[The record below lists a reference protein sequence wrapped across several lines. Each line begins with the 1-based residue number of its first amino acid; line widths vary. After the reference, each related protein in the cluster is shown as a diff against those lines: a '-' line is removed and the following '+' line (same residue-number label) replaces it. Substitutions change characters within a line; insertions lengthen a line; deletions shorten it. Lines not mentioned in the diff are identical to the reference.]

1 MKRILMTALAA
12 MLASISTTNLR
23 AADNDSAT
31 VTLTTT
37 VADTCYIS
45 NPSFTGI
52 SFGASE
58 INADTALLTD
68 GTTATQSITDVYC
81 NFAGTT
87 VTVSSP
93 AAGMRNTSASTILS
107 GDFAGDNSTSGVS
120 ILPYTAKA
128 QWNTISATYDSDSGA
143 NATAAV
149 SGANRA
155 DLSITV
161 TMDNQ
166 KDPLL
171 AGTYT
176 DTVTVAIAPTG
187 P

>member
-1 MKRILMTALAA
+1 MKRIPLTTLAT
-12 MLASISTTNLR
+12 MLVSLSAISVQ
-23 AADNDSAT
+23 AANNDSAT
-31 VTLTTT
+31 VNLTTT
-37 VADTCYIS
+37 VASTCHIS
-45 NPSFTGI
+45 TNSFTAI
-52 SFGASE
+52 SFGASD
-58 INADTALLTD
+58 INTDTALLTD
-68 GTTATQSITDVYC
+68 GTTATQAITDVYC
-81 NFAGTT
+81 NFSGTT

-93 AAGMRNTSASTILS
+93 AAGMTNSSAPTIIT
-107 GDFAGDNSTSGVS
+107 GDFAGDNATSGTS

-128 QWNTISATYDSDSGA
+128 QWGSLSTTYDSDSGS
-143 NATAAV
+143 NATVAV

-176 DTVTVAIAPTG
+176 DVVTVAIAPTG

>member
-1 MKRILMTALAA
+1 MKRILPTALAA
-12 MLASISTTNLR
+12 TLASLAVGGVQ
-23 AADNDSAT
+23 AANNDSAT

-37 VADTCYIS
+37 VANTCYI
-45 NPSFTGI
+45 PADTFTAV

-68 GTTATQSITDVYC
+68 GTTSTQTIADVYC
-81 NFAGTT
+81 NFGGTT
-87 VTVSSP
+87 LTVSSP
-93 AAGMRNTSASTILS
+93 AAGMTNTSAPTILS
-107 GDFAGDNSTSGVS
+107 GDFAGDNATPGTS

-128 QWNTISATYDSDSGA
+128 QWESTSATYDSDSGS
-143 NATAAV
+143 NATITV

-155 DLSITV
+155 DLSIIV
-161 TMDNQ
+161 TMDDQ

-176 DTVTVAIAPTG
+176 DTVTVTIANG
-187 P
+187 S